1 MPRRP
6 TRTFLDSG
14 VLIAAFR
21 GQPLIGEPAAK
32 VLEDS
37 NRFLLSSPF
46 VHLELCPKALFNRRQ
61 EEHAFYQR
69 YFERAEMA
77 RNLKAILTL
86 AATEASHSGVS
97 PMDSLHIAAAYLL
110 RADEFITTEKP
121 KKSIHRSSLIKV
133 AYLLD

>member
-1 MPRRP
+1 VPRRP

-21 GQPLIGEPAAK
+21 GQPQIGEPAAK

-37 NRFLLSSPF
+37 SRLFLSSPF
-46 VHLELCPKALFNRRQ
+46 VHLELCPKSLFNRRQ

-77 RNLKAILTL
+77 RNLTILTL

-97 PMDSLHIAAAYLL
+97 PMDSLHIAAAHLL

-121 KKSIHRSSLIKV
+121 NKSSLV
-133 AYLLD
+133 TAVYLFD